1 MTELVLA
8 VCVFVLSH
16 AIPALKPVRAALVAA
31 MGERAYLILYSV
43 VTVGVILWL
52 GWAYADAPYVEVW
65 AYRPW
70 TAWVPVVVMPF
81 VCIFIVAGLVSPNP
95 LSISF
100 ARGAFDPAW
109 PGIVAV
115 TRHPLMW
122 GLVLWSAAHVVPN
135 GDAASLVL
143 FGLLT
148 ILSLVGPP
156 SLDRKRRSRLGVAE
170 WQRLAKPTSN
180 VPLAAVLSGRTR
192 LSLDDIGSARI
203 AAGFGLYVAFL
214 VLHPAVIG
222 VSPFP

>member
-1 MTELVLA
+1 MTELLLA
-8 VCVFVLSH
+8 VSVFVLSH
-16 AIPALKPVRAALVAA
+16 AIPALKPVRAGLVAA
-31 MGERAYLILYSV
+31 VGERVYLILYSV
-43 VTVGVILWL
+43 VTVGVIVWL
-52 GWAYADAPYVEVW
+52 GLAYADAPYVEVW

-70 TAWVPVVVMPF
+70 TGWVPIIVMPF
-81 VCIFIVAGLVSPNP
+81 ACILIVAGLASPNP

-100 ARGAFDPAW
+100 ARGAFDPAR

-122 GLVLWSAAHVVPN
+122 GLALWSAAHVVPN

-148 ILSLVGPP
+148 ILSLMGPP
-156 SLDRKRRSRLGVAE
+156 SLDRKRRSRLGEAE
-170 WQRLAKPTSN
+170 WQRLAAPTSN
-180 VPLAAVLSGRTR
+180 VPLAAILSGRAR

-203 AAGFGLYVAFL
+203 AAGLGLYAAFL
-214 VLHPAVIG
+214 VLHPVVIG

>member
-8 VCVFVLSH
+8 VCAFVLSH
-16 AIPALKPVRAALVAA
+16 AIPALKPVRTSLVAA
-31 MGERAYLILYSV
+31 VGERTYLALYSL
-43 VTVGVILWL
+43 VTIAVIVWL

-81 VCIFIVAGLVSPNP
+81 ACVLVVAGLSAPNP

-100 ARGAFDPAW
+100 AQGDFDPAR

-122 GLVLWSAAHVVPN
+122 GLALWAVAHVVPN

-143 FGLLT
+143 FGLFAA
-148 ILSLVGPP
+148 LSLAGPP
-156 SLDRKRRSRLGVAE
+156 SLDRKRRARLGEAE
-170 WQRLAKPTSN
+170 WDRLAAPTSN
-180 VPLAAVLSGRTR
+180 VPLVAMLSGRTH
-192 LSLDDIGSARI
+192 LHLDDIA
-203 AAGFGLYVAFL
+203 AAGIVTGLGLYAASL

-222 VSPFP
+222 VSLFP